1 MASTH
6 QAAETFWS
14 LIMAS
19 PKNPTVSVAIATYN
33 GEKFFFEQLESIRH
47 QTLLPQEIVISDDNS
62 SDTTLAIIDQALPEK
77 WRKDNGV
84 ALKVLRNAEAL
95 GPGKNFEQA
104 ILSCT
109 RDFIACADQDDLW
122 VPHKL
127 EVLLEAFSKHPEAL
141 LVHSDAELVDST
153 GTPIGMTLSEGL
165 SFSEKELFLL
175 DSGHSL
181 PAIIKR
187 NLVTGA
193 TMMVKRELV
202 EISLPL
208 PRDELHDGRLALVAS
223 LLDAI
228 VFVPEKLI
236 YYRQHDGN
244 QIGGK
249 PMGLLDSFVAVQK
262 SWLDMAEV
270 LAAHNADH
278 LELLNRLGDRVPPR
292 NQEIV
297 QERIAH
303 NTWRIGLPKSRLLR
317 VWPVVWGVIQGRYAR
332 YGRQPHD
339 VLRDLLMPPREVLLG
354 LYRGLFQRKL

>member
-1 MASTH
+1 MPT
-6 QAAETFWS
+6 
-14 LIMAS
+14 

-33 GEKFFFEQLESIRH
+33 GEKFFFEQLESIRN
-47 QTLLPQEIVISDDNS
+47 QTVLPREIVISDDNS
-62 SDTTLAIIDQALPEK
+62 SDNTLAIIDLALPEK
-77 WRKDNGV
+77 WRQDNGV
-84 ALKVLRNAEAL
+84 GLKVLRNAEAL

-109 RDFIACADQDDLW
+109 SDFIACADQDDLW

-127 EVLLEAFSKHPEAL
+127 EVLLDAFSKHPEAL

-153 GTPIGMTLSEGL
+153 GAPLGMTLSEGL

-193 TMMVKRELV
+193 TMMVKKELV
-202 EISLPL
+202 QMAFPI

-236 YYRQHDGN
+236 HYRQHDGN

-262 SWLDMAEV
+262 SWVEMAGV

-278 LELLNRLGDRVPPR
+278 RQLLERLGDLVPPR

-297 QERIAH
+297 HERITH
-303 NTWRIGLPKSRLLR
+303 NTWRIGLPKSRLFR

-339 VLRDLLMPPREVLLG
+339 VLRDLLMPPREILLG
-354 LYRGLFQRKL
+354 LYRAVVQRKR